1 MSALA
6 AEVAELYAAYADCL
20 GEDDLERWPDL
31 FCRDALYRITSRE
44 NRERDLPLALMR
56 CEGRAGLRD
65 RVTAI
70 RRTSVF
76 RPRSMRLLLGTP
88 HLVRGDASGPVES
101 RASFVA
107 FETIGGEE
115 TRLFLAGRS
124 YDTLAREDGRLRF
137 RDRLCV
143 FDSALVPGSLIYP
156 L

>member
-1 MSALA
+1 MSAPA

-20 GEDDLERWPDL
+20 DEDDLERWPEF

-44 NRERDLPLALMR
+44 NHECGLPLALMR
-56 CEGRAGLRD
+56 CEGHAGLRD

-88 HLVRGDASGPVES
+88 HVVRADATGTIES
-101 RASFVA
+101 RASFVV
-107 FETIGGEE
+107 FETIAGEE

-124 YDTLAREDGRLRF
+124 YDRLAREDGRLRF

-143 FDSALVPGSLIYP
+143 FDSPLVPGSLIYP

>member
-1 MSALA
+1 MSALP

-20 GEDDLERWPDL
+20 DEGELERWPDF

-44 NRERDLPLALMR
+44 NHDHGLPLALMR
-56 CEGRAGLRD
+56 CEGRAGLAD

-76 RPRSMRLLLGTP
+76 RPRAMRLLLGTP
-88 HLVRGDASGPVES
+88 HVVRGGDAGPIES
-101 RASFVA
+101 RATFVA
-107 FETIGGEE
+107 CETIAGEE

-124 YDTLAREDGRLRF
+124 YDTLAHEEGRLRF
-137 RDRLCV
+137 RSRLCV
-143 FDSALVPGSLIYP
+143 FDSQVVPGSLIYP